1 MGLNQQ
7 WSSAAEDVAR
17 ACIDSKQSVVQYS
30 KCEVQRDVAGM
41 EVRRQLMRS
50 RLAAEGGWPVRAKLG
65 TAFPV
70 GHTGGDSC
78 EVVVGR
84 KGDAAWPPVIVEER
98 PYADLVSP
106 ALTLPK
112 HPGGQQG
119 AVTRSEEA
127 ARGSAEVAVD
137 IWRSIEAAS
146 GL

>member
-1 MGLNQQ
+1 MN
-7 WSSAAEDVAR
+7 
-17 ACIDSKQSVVQYS
+17 S
-30 KCEVQRDVAGM
+30 KCGSVYILD
-41 EVRRQLMRS
+41 RRGRHGGKAAIDAQHAC
-50 RLAAEGGWPVRAKLG
+50 RLAVEGGWPVRAKLG

-70 GHTGGDSC
+70 GYTGSDSC

-84 KGDAAWPPVIVEER
+84 DGDAVWPPVIVEER
-98 PYADLVSP
+98 PCADLVSP

-119 AVTRSEEA
+119 AATRSEEA